1 MARIHLSSEIQEDES
16 CVDTD
21 GILQKI
27 QTTHLYQATREDI
40 QKRQKSSRLR
50 QDFTVATR
58 KFRRETR
65 GTRFEEYV
73 REMVGV
79 DDT

>member
-1 MARIHLSSEIQEDES
+1 MARIHLPSEIQEDEGRI
-16 CVDTD
+16 DTD
-21 GILQKI
+21 GVLQKI
-27 QTTHLYQATREDI
+27 QMAGLYQATRENI

-58 KFRRETR
+58 KFCCKIR
-65 GTRFEEYV
+65 GTRFEEYI